1 MPALQGKATTI
12 KIHTGS
18 HITST
23 LRWAFKSFTFLI
35 HWQDV
40 NAGETKE
47 RACERSGATG

>member
-1 MPALQGKATTI
+1 MPASQGKATKI

-23 LRWAFKSFTFLI
+23 LRWAFKSFTCFI
-35 HWQDV
+35 HCQDV

-47 RACERSGATG
+47 